1 MSELEKRPDRAG
13 NLRTRMIDDYKEIHG
28 DYPPRSELHKD
39 TVKKKKR
46 KMKYPIISI
55 LALVFIIILIAILFF
70 SFYYF
75 NNNNGIKTSIGNK
88 NSSGDET
95 VYISKGKSY
104 EIETDTMIP
113 KEEETDDGPPTE
125 ETSKDEAEV
134 STNDR
139 KTSETETET
148 KTGTEAE
155 AEAKTKTETKTET
168 EAKTIIQ
175 KNQENG
181 SMEYQKNATDS
192 THNKD
197 SEYREVKSHKV
208 AAGETLFKIA
218 IQYYK
223 NRSGEEIIRQYNGIE
238 ANNIYEGQILKI
250 PLK

>member
-1 MSELEKRPDRAG
+1 MSKLEKRPDQAG
-13 NLRTRMIDDYKEIHG
+13 NLRTRMIDDYKEING
-28 DYPPRSELHKD
+28 DYPSRSELHKD
-39 TVKKKKR
+39 TVKKQKR

-55 LALVFIIILIAILFF
+55 LALIFILILIVILFF

-75 NNNNGIKTSIGNK
+75 NNNNDIKTLIGNK

-113 KEEETDDGPPTE
+113 KEETDDGPLTE

-139 KTSETETET
+139 KTSETE
-148 KTGTEAE
+148 
-155 AEAKTKTETKTET
+155 AKTE
-168 EAKTIIQ
+168 TIIQ
-175 KNQENG
+175 KNQETD
-181 SMEYQKNATDS
+181 STEYQKNATDS

>member
-1 MSELEKRPDRAG
+1 MSKLEKRPDQAG

-28 DYPPRSELHKD
+28 DYPSRSELHKD
-39 TVKKKKR
+39 TVKKQKR

-55 LALVFIIILIAILFF
+55 LALIFILILIVILFF

-75 NNNNGIKTSIGNK
+75 NNNNDIKTSIGNK

-113 KEEETDDGPPTE
+113 KEEETDDGPLTE

-139 KTSETETET
+139 KTSETEAKIET
-148 KTGTEAE
+148 KT
-155 AEAKTKTETKTET
+155 EAKTKTETKTET
-168 EAKTIIQ
+168 ETIIQ
-175 KNQENG
+175 KNQETD
-181 SMEYQKNATDS
+181 STEYQKNATDS

>member
-1 MSELEKRPDRAG
+1 MSKLEKRPDQAG

-28 DYPPRSELHKD
+28 DYPSRSELHKD
-39 TVKKKKR
+39 TVKKQKR

-55 LALVFIIILIAILFF
+55 LALIFILILIVILFF

-75 NNNNGIKTSIGNK
+75 NNNNDIKTLIGNK

-113 KEEETDDGPPTE
+113 KEEETDDGPLTE

-139 KTSETETET
+139 KTSETEA
-148 KTGTEAE
+148 KTEA
-155 AEAKTKTETKTET
+155 
-168 EAKTIIQ
+168 IIQ
-175 KNQENG
+175 KTQETD
-181 SMEYQKNATDS
+181 STEYQKNATDS

>member
-1 MSELEKRPDRAG
+1 MSEIEKRPDQAG
-13 NLRTRMIDDYKEIHG
+13 NLRTRMIDDYKEING
-28 DYPPRSELHKD
+28 DYPSRSELHKD
-39 TVKKKKR
+39 SVKKKKR

-55 LALVFIIILIAILFF
+55 LALIFVIILMVILFF
-70 SFYYF
+70 SIYYF
-75 NNNNGIKTSIGNK
+75 NNNGVSKTSIGNK
-88 NSSGDET
+88 HSSGDET

-113 KEEETDDGPPTE
+113 KEETDDGTSTE
-125 ETSKDEAEV
+125 ETSEDEAEV

-139 KTSETETET
+139 KTSETEA
-148 KTGTEAE
+148 KTEA
-155 AEAKTKTETKTET
+155 KTET
-168 EAKTIIQ
+168 EAIIQ
-175 KNQENG
+175 KNQETD
-181 SMEYQKNATDS
+181 STKYQKNATDS